1 MPVMKRYL
9 MLIMCLLALSC
20 TDKLAELEIVEFGA
34 QVYEEYEM
42 PLSYRSGEIKL
53 EIVSDGE
60 YDAVVTEGTEWIR
73 FENGSASYKGSSA
86 DECLV
91 VCYDANRTVMR
102 SGKVVL
108 SRRHRKVEIEISQ
121 VGILSVDFTIG
132 QQNLSIGADGGF
144 LSSKVLTLASPDD
157 ILIETVYLEAEQGEW
172 ITQAKMENN
181 YLKFNIVPNT
191 SPEARHAVIKVSK
204 KGTSMSGDI
213 QVTQEGTVGYESK
226 TIADIMDMAENTP
239 KTITSHIKLSDAII
253 INDNVEGNGAENR
266 NVTPTIQDLTL
277 ADRTLYVSDAAGSA
291 GIKLEFVKGA
301 ELLVRR
307 FDHVDIDLHGA
318 VLVKESD
325 PLRYIIKEVPAAA
338 IMTSREGSESDVT
351 VKVKKISELTDADIY
366 TLVELTDCEIP
377 IRKGPYV
384 PINLKHYSVIN
395 KYPMVIRDK
404 EGSDMYMVIN
414 TTCTWHRNRLMPQG
428 SGPIRGVIVHEH
440 CDNFEWD
447 QNKAAG
453 MMAEGLGLNYIN
465 DIGEIGRYQI
475 RPVKENDIMIDP
487 EFENGFSQLVCE
499 FRYAYDGDKMIKNLS
514 GGLICYPSVTADKV
528 KAYIKEIV
536 PEGKDQND
544 KALKATLTKKR
555 DWTMVGS
562 IKDGKLSSVA
572 AGNGVWD
579 DNGILGYWYVS
590 PAKQN
595 NAMNEGRVDLDY
607 GSAWSMKNLA
617 YGSAWQIAFSTEGLA
632 EVNKPLSVQFGI
644 INGYGER
651 IGGPVNWVMEYSLD
665 KGQTW
670 NQLNRF
676 TVPDFSLNGNKQ
688 VWNCPGHKNMSFTID
703 DSISKN
709 MWGKEEV
716 LLKLRPFDLSAG
728 KLGSYSGGTIPDEIE
743 NSLNYFAVRC
753 NKSGTE
759 N

>member
-42 PLSYRSGEIKL
+42 PLSYRAGEIKV

-60 YDAVVTEGTEWIR
+60 YDAVVTEGSEWIR

-102 SGKVVL
+102 SGKIVL
-108 SRRHRKVEIEISQ
+108 SRLHRKVEIEISQ

-132 QQNLSIGADGGF
+132 QQNLSIGAEGGF
-144 LSSKVLTLASPDD
+144 LSSKVLTLASQDD
-157 ILIETVYLEAEQGEW
+157 ILIETVYVEAEQGEW

-191 SPEARHAVIKVSK
+191 SAEARHAVIKVSR

-213 QVTQEGTVGYESK
+213 QVTQEGTSGYETK
-226 TIADIMDMAENTP
+226 TIADLMAMAEDTP
-239 KTITSHIKLSDAII
+239 KTITSRIKLSDAII
-253 INDNVEGNGAENR
+253 INDNIEGNGAENK
-266 NVTPTIQDLTL
+266 NVTSTIQDLTL
-277 ADRTLYVSDAAGSA
+277 ADRTLYVSDPAGSA

-301 ELLVRR
+301 ELLVKR
-307 FDHVDIDLHGA
+307 FDHIDVDLYGA
-318 VLVKESD
+318 VLVKETE
-325 PLRYIIKEVPAAA
+325 PLRYIIKDIPAAA
-338 IMTSREGSESDVT
+338 IMTSEAGSESDVT

-377 IRKGPYV
+377 VRKGPYV
-384 PINLKHYSVIN
+384 PINLKHYCVMN

-404 EGSDMYMVIN
+404 EGLDMYMVIN
-414 TTCTWHRNRLMPQG
+414 TTCTWHRNSLMPQG
-428 SGPIRGVIVHEH
+428 SGSIRGVIVHEH

-447 QNKAAG
+447 QNKAAEL
-453 MMAEGLGLNYIN
+453 MAGGLGLNYIN

-475 RPVKENDIMIDP
+475 RPVRKSDIMIDE
-487 EFENGFSQLVCE
+487 EFENGFSQFVCE

-514 GGLICYPSVTADKV
+514 GGLICYPSASAEKI
-528 KAYIKEIV
+528 KAYMKEIV
-536 PEGKDQND
+536 PVGKDQND
-544 KALKATLTKKR
+544 KDLKATLTKKR
-555 DWTMVGS
+555 DWTMVGPV
-562 IKDGKLSSVA
+562 KDGKLSSVE

-590 PAKQN
+590 SAKQN

-617 YGSAWQIAFSTEGLA
+617 YGSAWEITFSTEGLTEA
-632 EVNKPLSVQFGI
+632 NRPLSVQFGI

-651 IGGPVNWVMEYSLD
+651 IGGPTNWVMEYSLD
-665 KGQTW
+665 KGKNW
-670 NQLNRF
+670 AELNRF

-703 DSISKN
+703 DSISAD

-716 LLKLRPFDLSAG
+716 MLKLRPYDTSAG
-728 KLGSYSGGTIPDEIE
+728 KLGSYSGGETPDEIE
-743 NSLNYFAVRC
+743 NSLNYFAIRC
-753 NKSGTE
+753 NKVAAG

>member
-1 MPVMKRYL
+1 MKRYL
-9 MLIMCLLALSC
+9 ILLMCLLALSC

-42 PLSYRSGEIKL
+42 PLSYRAGEIKL

-60 YDAVVTEGTEWIR
+60 YEAVVTEGAEWIR

-132 QQNLSIGADGGF
+132 QQNLSIGAEGGF

-157 ILIETVYLEAEQGEW
+157 ILIETVYLETEQGEW

-181 YLKFNIVPNT
+181 YLKFNVVPNT
-191 SPEARHAVIKVSK
+191 SPETRHAVIKVSK

-213 QVTQEGTVGYESK
+213 QVTQEGTAGYESK
-226 TIADIMDMAENTP
+226 TIADIMDMAGNTP
-239 KTITSHIKLSDAII
+239 ETITSHIKLSDVII

-266 NVTPTIQDLTL
+266 NVTSTIQDLTL

-291 GIKLEFVKGA
+291 GIKLEFVKGT

-325 PLRYIIKEVPAAA
+325 PLRYIIKDVPAAA
-338 IMTSREGSESDVT
+338 IMTSREGNENDVT

-377 IRKGPYV
+377 VRKGPYV
-384 PINLKHYSVIN
+384 PINLKHYCVMN

-404 EGSDMYMVIN
+404 EGLDMYMVIN
-414 TTCTWHRNRLMPQG
+414 TTCTWHRNSLMPQG
-428 SGPIRGVIVHEH
+428 SGSIRGVIVHEH

-447 QNKAAG
+447 QNKAAEL
-453 MMAEGLGLNYIN
+453 MAGGLGLNYIN

-475 RPVKENDIMIDP
+475 RPVRENDIMIEP

-514 GGLICYPSVTADKV
+514 GGLICYPNVNDAVT
-528 KAYIKEIV
+528 AYIKEIV
-536 PEGKDQND
+536 PVGKDKND
-544 KALKATLTKKR
+544 KDLKATLTKKR
-555 DWTMVGS
+555 DWTMVGPV
-562 IKDGKLSSVA
+562 KDGKLSSVA

-579 DNGILGYWYVS
+579 DNGTLGYWYVS
-590 PAKQN
+590 SAKQN
-595 NAMNEGRVDLDY
+595 NAINEGRVDLDY

-617 YGSAWQIAFSTEGLA
+617 YGSAWEITFSTVGLTA
-632 EVNKPLSVQFGI
+632 ANKPLSVQFGI

-651 IGGPVNWVMEYSLD
+651 IGGPTNWVMEYSLD
-665 KGQTW
+665 GGKNW
-670 NQLNRF
+670 SELERF

-703 DSISKN
+703 DSISSN
-709 MWGKEEV
+709 MWGKENV
-716 LLKLRPFDLSAG
+716 KLKLRPYDASAG
-728 KLGSYSGGTIPDEIE
+728 KLGSYSGGETPDEIE
-743 NSLNYFAVRC
+743 NSLNYFAIRC
-753 NKSGTE
+753 NKVAAG

>member
-9 MLIMCLLALSC
+9 ILLMCLLALSC

-42 PLSYRSGEIKL
+42 PLSYRAGEIKL

-60 YDAVVTEGTEWIR
+60 YEAVVTEGAEWIR

-132 QQNLSIGADGGF
+132 QQNLSIGAEGGF

-157 ILIETVYLEAEQGEW
+157 ILIETVYLETEQGEW

-181 YLKFNIVPNT
+181 YLKFNVVPNT
-191 SPEARHAVIKVSK
+191 SPETRHAVIKVSK

-213 QVTQEGTVGYESK
+213 QVTQEGTAGYESK
-226 TIADIMDMAENTP
+226 TIADIMDMAGNTP
-239 KTITSHIKLSDAII
+239 ETITSHIKLSDVII

-266 NVTPTIQDLTL
+266 NVTSTIQDLTL

-291 GIKLEFVKGA
+291 GIKLEFVKGT

-325 PLRYIIKEVPAAA
+325 PLRYIIKDVPAAA
-338 IMTSREGSESDVT
+338 IMTSREGNENDVT

-377 IRKGPYV
+377 VRKGPYV
-384 PINLKHYSVIN
+384 PINLKHYCVMN

-404 EGSDMYMVIN
+404 EGLDMYMVIN
-414 TTCTWHRNRLMPQG
+414 TTCTWHRNSLMPQG
-428 SGPIRGVIVHEH
+428 SGSIRGVIVHEH

-447 QNKAAG
+447 QNKAAEL
-453 MMAEGLGLNYIN
+453 MAGGLGLNYIN

-475 RPVKENDIMIDP
+475 RPVRENDIMIEP

-514 GGLICYPSVTADKV
+514 GGLICYPNVNDAVT
-528 KAYIKEIV
+528 AYIKEIV
-536 PEGKDQND
+536 PVGKDKND
-544 KALKATLTKKR
+544 KDLKATLTKKR
-555 DWTMVGS
+555 DWTMVGPV
-562 IKDGKLSSVA
+562 KDGKLSSVA

-579 DNGILGYWYVS
+579 DNGTLGYWYVS
-590 PAKQN
+590 SAKQN
-595 NAMNEGRVDLDY
+595 NAINEGRVDLDY

-617 YGSAWQIAFSTEGLA
+617 YGAAWEITFSTVGLTA
-632 EVNKPLSVQFGI
+632 ANKPLSVQFGI

-651 IGGPVNWVMEYSLD
+651 IGGPTNWVMEYSLD
-665 KGQTW
+665 EGKNW
-670 NQLNRF
+670 SELERF

-703 DSISKN
+703 DSISSN
-709 MWGKEEV
+709 MWGKENV
-716 LLKLRPFDLSAG
+716 KLKLRPYDASAG
-728 KLGSYSGGTIPDEIE
+728 KLGSYSGGETPDEIE
-743 NSLNYFAVRC
+743 NSLNYFAIRC
-753 NKSGTE
+753 NKVAAG

>member
-1 MPVMKRYL
+1 M
-9 MLIMCLLALSC
+9 MCLLALSC

-34 QVYEEYEM
+34 RVYEEYEM
-42 PLSYRSGEIKL
+42 PLSYRAGEIKV

-60 YDAVVTEGTEWIR
+60 YDAVVTEGSEWLW
-73 FENGSASYKGSSA
+73 FENGNTSYKGSSS
-86 DECLV
+86 DESLV
-91 VCYDANRTVMR
+91 ICYDANRTILR

-108 SRRHRKVEIEISQ
+108 SRLHRKVEIEISQ

-132 QQNLSIGADGGF
+132 QQNLSIGAEGGF
-144 LSSKVLTLASPDD
+144 LSSKVLTLSSPED
-157 ILIETVYLEAEQGEW
+157 ILIETVYVEEEQGEW
-172 ITQAKMENN
+172 ITQARMENN
-181 YLKFNIVPNT
+181 YLKFNVVPNT
-191 SPEARHAVIKVSK
+191 SADVRHAVIKVSK
-204 KGTSMSGDI
+204 KGTSMSGVI
-213 QVTQEGTVGYESK
+213 QVTQEGTAGC
-226 TIADIMDMAENTP
+226 AP
-239 KTITSHIKLSDAII
+239 KTISEVKAMAQDKPVVISEHVKLSDVIV
-253 INDNVEGNGAENR
+253 INDNLEGNGAENR
-266 NVTPTIQDLTL
+266 NVTSTIQDLTL
-277 ADRTLYVSDAAGSA
+277 ADRTLYVSDAAGSD

-307 FDHVDIDLHGA
+307 FDHVDVDLYGA
-318 VLVKESD
+318 VLVKETE
-325 PLRYIIKEVPAAA
+325 PLCYIIKDIPAAA
-338 IMTSREGSESDVT
+338 VMNSVAGSESDVT
-351 VKVKKISELTDADIY
+351 VKEKKMSELTDADVY
-366 TLVELTDCEIP
+366 TLVTLTDCELP

-384 PINLKHYSVIN
+384 PINLKHYGVMN

-404 EGSDMYMVIN
+404 EGSDMHMVVN
-414 TTCTWHRNRLMPQG
+414 TTCTWHRNSLMPQG
-428 SGPIRGVIVHEH
+428 SGSIKGVIVHEH

-447 QNKAAG
+447 QNKAAAK
-453 MMAEGLGLNYIN
+453 MAEGLGLDYVN

-475 RPVKENDIMIDP
+475 RPVRKSDIMIDE
-487 EFENGFSQLVCE
+487 EFENGFSQFVCE

-514 GGLICYPSVTADKV
+514 GGLICYPSASAEKI
-528 KAYIKEIV
+528 KAYMKEIV
-536 PEGKDQND
+536 PVGKDQND
-544 KALKATLTKKR
+544 KDLKATLTKKR
-555 DWTMVGS
+555 DWTMVGPV
-562 IKDGKLSSVA
+562 KDGKLSSVE

-590 PAKQN
+590 SAKQN

-617 YGSAWQIAFSTEGLA
+617 YGSAWEITFSTEGLTEA
-632 EVNKPLSVQFGI
+632 NRPLSVQFGI

-651 IGGPVNWVMEYSLD
+651 IGGPTNWVMEYSLD
-665 KGQTW
+665 KGKNW
-670 NQLNRF
+670 AELNRF

-703 DSISKN
+703 DSISAD

-716 LLKLRPFDLSAG
+716 MLKLRPYDLSAG

>member
-9 MLIMCLLALSC
+9 ILLMCLLALSC

-42 PLSYRSGEIKL
+42 PLSYRAGEIKL

-60 YDAVVTEGTEWIR
+60 YEAVVTEGAEWIR

-132 QQNLSIGADGGF
+132 QQNLSIGAEGGF

-157 ILIETVYLEAEQGEW
+157 ILIETVYLETEQGEW

-181 YLKFNIVPNT
+181 YLKFNVVPNT
-191 SPEARHAVIKVSK
+191 SSEARHAVIKVSK

-213 QVTQEGTVGYESK
+213 QVTQEGTAGYESK
-226 TIADIMDMAENTP
+226 TIADIMDMAGNTP
-239 KTITSHIKLSDAII
+239 ETITSHIKLSDVII

-266 NVTPTIQDLTL
+266 NVTSTIQDLTL

-291 GIKLEFVKGA
+291 GIKLEFVKGT

-325 PLRYIIKEVPAAA
+325 PLRYIIKDVPAAA
-338 IMTSREGSESDVT
+338 IMTSREGNENDVT

-377 IRKGPYV
+377 VRKGPYV
-384 PINLKHYSVIN
+384 PINLKHYCVMN

-404 EGSDMYMVIN
+404 EGLDMYMVIN
-414 TTCTWHRNRLMPQG
+414 TTCTWHRNSLMPQG
-428 SGPIRGVIVHEH
+428 SGSIRGVIVHEH

-447 QNKAAG
+447 QNKAAEL
-453 MMAEGLGLNYIN
+453 MAGGLGLNYIN

-475 RPVKENDIMIDP
+475 RPVRKSDIMIDP
-487 EFENGFSQLVCE
+487 EFENGFSQFVCE
-499 FRYAYDGDKMIKNLS
+499 FRYCYDGDKMIKNLS
-514 GGLICYPSVTADKV
+514 GGLICYPNVNDAVT
-528 KAYIKEIV
+528 AYIKEIV
-536 PEGKDQND
+536 PVGKDKND
-544 KALKATLTKKR
+544 KDLKATLTKKR
-555 DWTMVGS
+555 DWTMVGPV
-562 IKDGKLSSVA
+562 KDGKLSSVA

-579 DNGILGYWYVS
+579 DNGTLGYWYVS
-590 PAKQN
+590 SAKQN
-595 NAMNEGRVDLDY
+595 NAINEGRVDLDY
-607 GSAWSMKNLA
+607 GSAWSIKNLA
-617 YGSAWQIAFSTEGLA
+617 YGAAWEITFSTVGLTA
-632 EVNKPLSVQFGI
+632 ANKPLSVQFGI

-651 IGGPVNWVMEYSLD
+651 IGGPTNWVMEYSLD
-665 KGQTW
+665 EGKNW
-670 NQLNRF
+670 SELERF

-703 DSISKN
+703 DSISSN
-709 MWGKEEV
+709 MWGKENV
-716 LLKLRPFDLSAG
+716 KLKLRPYDASAG
-728 KLGSYSGGTIPDEIE
+728 KLGSYSGGETPDEIE
-743 NSLNYFAVRC
+743 NSLNYFAIRC
-753 NKSGTE
+753 NKVAAG

>member
-1 MPVMKRYL
+1 MKRYL
-9 MLIMCLLALSC
+9 ILLMCLLALSC

-42 PLSYRSGEIKL
+42 PLSYRAGEIKL

-60 YDAVVTEGTEWIR
+60 YEAVVTEGAEWIR

-132 QQNLSIGADGGF
+132 QQNLSIGAEGGF

-157 ILIETVYLEAEQGEW
+157 ILIETVYLETEQGEW

-181 YLKFNIVPNT
+181 YLKFNVVPNT
-191 SPEARHAVIKVSK
+191 SSEARHAVIKVSK

-213 QVTQEGTVGYESK
+213 QVTQEGTAGYESK
-226 TIADIMDMAENTP
+226 TIADIMDMAGNTP
-239 KTITSHIKLSDAII
+239 ETITSHIKLSDVII

-266 NVTPTIQDLTL
+266 NVTSTIQDLTL

-291 GIKLEFVKGA
+291 GIKLEFVKGT

-325 PLRYIIKEVPAAA
+325 PLRYIIKDVPAAA
-338 IMTSREGSESDVT
+338 IMTSREGNENDVT

-377 IRKGPYV
+377 VRKGPYV
-384 PINLKHYSVIN
+384 PINLKHYCVMN

-404 EGSDMYMVIN
+404 EGLDMYMVIN
-414 TTCTWHRNRLMPQG
+414 TTCTWHRNSLMPQG
-428 SGPIRGVIVHEH
+428 SGSIRGVIVHEH

-447 QNKAAG
+447 QNKAAEL
-453 MMAEGLGLNYIN
+453 MAGGLGLNYIN

-475 RPVKENDIMIDP
+475 RPVRKSDIMIDP
-487 EFENGFSQLVCE
+487 EFENGFSQFVCE
-499 FRYAYDGDKMIKNLS
+499 FRYCYDGDKMIKNLS
-514 GGLICYPSVTADKV
+514 GGLICYPNVNDAVT
-528 KAYIKEIV
+528 AYIKEIV
-536 PEGKDQND
+536 PVGKDKND
-544 KALKATLTKKR
+544 KDLKATLTKKR
-555 DWTMVGS
+555 DWTMVGPV
-562 IKDGKLSSVA
+562 KDGKLSSVA

-579 DNGILGYWYVS
+579 DNGTLGYWYVS
-590 PAKQN
+590 SAKQN
-595 NAMNEGRVDLDY
+595 NAINEGRVDLDY
-607 GSAWSMKNLA
+607 GSAWSIKNLA
-617 YGSAWQIAFSTEGLA
+617 YGAAWEITFSTVGLTA
-632 EVNKPLSVQFGI
+632 ANKPLSVQFGI

-651 IGGPVNWVMEYSLD
+651 IGGPTNWVMEYSLD
-665 KGQTW
+665 EGKNW
-670 NQLNRF
+670 SELERF

-703 DSISKN
+703 DSISSN
-709 MWGKEEV
+709 MWGKENV
-716 LLKLRPFDLSAG
+716 KLKLRPYDASAG
-728 KLGSYSGGTIPDEIE
+728 KLGSYSGGETPDEIE
-743 NSLNYFAVRC
+743 NSLNYFAIRC
-753 NKSGTE
+753 NKVAAG

>member
-1 MPVMKRYL
+1 
-9 MLIMCLLALSC
+9 MCLLALSC

-42 PLSYRSGEIKL
+42 PLSYRAGEIKL

-60 YDAVVTEGTEWIR
+60 YEAVVTEGAEWIR

-132 QQNLSIGADGGF
+132 QQNLSIGAEGGF

-157 ILIETVYLEAEQGEW
+157 ILIETVYLETEQGEW

-181 YLKFNIVPNT
+181 YLKFNVVPNT
-191 SPEARHAVIKVSK
+191 SPETRHAVIKVSK

-213 QVTQEGTVGYESK
+213 QVTQEGTAGYESK
-226 TIADIMDMAENTP
+226 TIADIMDMAGNTP
-239 KTITSHIKLSDAII
+239 ETITSHIKLSDVII

-266 NVTPTIQDLTL
+266 NVTSTIQDLTL

-291 GIKLEFVKGA
+291 GIKLEFVKGT

-325 PLRYIIKEVPAAA
+325 PLRYIIKDVPAAA
-338 IMTSREGSESDVT
+338 IMTSREGNENDVT

-377 IRKGPYV
+377 VRKGPYV
-384 PINLKHYSVIN
+384 PINLKHYCVMN

-404 EGSDMYMVIN
+404 EGLDMYMVIN
-414 TTCTWHRNRLMPQG
+414 TTCTWHRNSLMPQG
-428 SGPIRGVIVHEH
+428 SGSIRGVIVHEH

-447 QNKAAG
+447 QNKAAEL
-453 MMAEGLGLNYIN
+453 MAGGLGLNYIN

-475 RPVKENDIMIDP
+475 RPVRENDIMIEP

-514 GGLICYPSVTADKV
+514 GGLICYPNVNDAVT
-528 KAYIKEIV
+528 AYIKEIV
-536 PEGKDQND
+536 PVGKDKND
-544 KALKATLTKKR
+544 KDLKATLTKKR
-555 DWTMVGS
+555 DWTMVGPV
-562 IKDGKLSSVA
+562 KDGKLSSVA

-579 DNGILGYWYVS
+579 DNGTLGYWYVS
-590 PAKQN
+590 SAKQN
-595 NAMNEGRVDLDY
+595 NAINEGRVDLDY

-617 YGSAWQIAFSTEGLA
+617 YGSAWEITFSTVGLTA
-632 EVNKPLSVQFGI
+632 ANKPLSVQFGI

-651 IGGPVNWVMEYSLD
+651 IGGPTNWVMEYSLD
-665 KGQTW
+665 GGKNW
-670 NQLNRF
+670 SELERF

-703 DSISKN
+703 DSISSN
-709 MWGKEEV
+709 MWGKENV
-716 LLKLRPFDLSAG
+716 KLKLRPYDASAG
-728 KLGSYSGGTIPDEIE
+728 KLGSYSGGETPDEIE
-743 NSLNYFAVRC
+743 NSLNYFAIRC
-753 NKSGTE
+753 NKVAAG

>member
-9 MLIMCLLALSC
+9 ILLMCLLALSC

-42 PLSYRSGEIKL
+42 PLSYRAGEIKL

-60 YDAVVTEGTEWIR
+60 YEAVVTEGAEWIR

-132 QQNLSIGADGGF
+132 QQNLSIGAEGGF

-157 ILIETVYLEAEQGEW
+157 ILIETVYLETEQGEW

-181 YLKFNIVPNT
+181 YLKFNVVPNT

-213 QVTQEGTVGYESK
+213 QVTQEGTAGYESK
-226 TIADIMDMAENTP
+226 TIADIMDMAGNTP
-239 KTITSHIKLSDAII
+239 ETITSHIKLSDVII

-266 NVTPTIQDLTL
+266 NVTSTIQDLTL

-307 FDHVDIDLHGA
+307 FDHIDVDLYGA

-325 PLRYIIKEVPAAA
+325 PLRYIIKDVPAAA
-338 IMTSREGSESDVT
+338 IMTSREGNENDVT

-377 IRKGPYV
+377 VRKGPYV
-384 PINLKHYSVIN
+384 PINLKHYCVMN

-404 EGSDMYMVIN
+404 EGLDMYMVIN
-414 TTCTWHRNRLMPQG
+414 TTCTWHRNSLMPQG
-428 SGPIRGVIVHEH
+428 SGSIRGVIVHEH

-447 QNKAAG
+447 QNKAAEL
-453 MMAEGLGLNYIN
+453 MAGGLGLNYIN

-475 RPVKENDIMIDP
+475 RPVRENDIMIEP

-514 GGLICYPSVTADKV
+514 GGLICYPNVNDAVT
-528 KAYIKEIV
+528 AYIKEIV
-536 PEGKDQND
+536 PVGKDKND
-544 KALKATLTKKR
+544 KDLKATLTKKR
-555 DWTMVGS
+555 DWTMVGPV
-562 IKDGKLSSVA
+562 KDGKLSSVA

-579 DNGILGYWYVS
+579 DNGTLGYWYVS
-590 PAKQN
+590 SAKQN
-595 NAMNEGRVDLDY
+595 NAINEGRVDLDY

-617 YGSAWQIAFSTEGLA
+617 YGAAWEITFSTVGLTA
-632 EVNKPLSVQFGI
+632 ANKPLSVQFGI

-651 IGGPVNWVMEYSLD
+651 IGGPTNWVMEYSLD
-665 KGQTW
+665 EGKNW
-670 NQLNRF
+670 SELERF

-703 DSISKN
+703 DSISSN
-709 MWGKEEV
+709 MWGKENV
-716 LLKLRPFDLSAG
+716 KLKLRPYDASAG
-728 KLGSYSGGTIPDEIE
+728 KLGSYSGGETPDEIE
-743 NSLNYFAVRC
+743 NSLNYFAIRC
-753 NKSGTE
+753 NKVAAG